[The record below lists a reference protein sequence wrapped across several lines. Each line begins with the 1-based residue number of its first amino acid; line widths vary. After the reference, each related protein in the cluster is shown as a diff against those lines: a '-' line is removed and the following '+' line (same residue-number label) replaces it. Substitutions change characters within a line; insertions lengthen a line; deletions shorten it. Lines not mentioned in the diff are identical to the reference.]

1 MTDSTEDTCFVCCEK
16 FNRSNHLKI
25 DCPFNCGYS
34 ACKECIRTY
43 LVGSSADPHC
53 MQCKNLYD
61 EKFLVDKLNKSFV
74 NNEYKI
80 HRKKLLLEQ
89 QKARLPETMHRVEQY
104 KKISEHQKTLEVYNK
119 EIRELRQQLTQ
130 IEFQKRTVQREI
142 GGLQSGKV
150 EPDERQTFIMPCPAE
165 DCRGFLSSAYK
176 CEVCKCYTCPKCI
189 QIIGYNK
196 NAPEHTCDPGMVET
210 ANLIKKETKPCPSCG
225 ERIQK
230 TQGCDQMW
238 CIKCHQAFSWRTG
251 KIDTGVVHNP
261 HFYQH
266 MRNGGGAVVRNPNDV
281 MCGGLVNWWQIRNGI
296 ARYIRAH
303 DPKFNLTPNRTRYA
317 ILDKLS
323 QLHRTLSHI
332 QNVNIPLYR
341 RSIREEVDHTELRVE
356 YILNMITEEH
366 MAKTVYQSD
375 RRRKKFM
382 DLLHVYELFMAVG
395 IDAFRTM
402 ENYTTQLDT
411 KPLNMSY
418 YQGTNQHN
426 TIKIRS
432 AYDKHVEAL
441 LNDFET
447 ELEKIKQVI
456 RYCTGQLSII
466 SATYACVVPVVS
478 DTEFTV
484 SNKKFTKRT
493 MYNTDNMEI
502 TTSDAYPNGEGGV

>member
-1 MTDSTEDTCFVCCEK
+1 MTNTNDTCFVCCEV
-16 FNRSNHLKI
+16 FHRSNHLRI

-34 ACKECIRTY
+34 ACKECVRTY

-53 MQCKNLYD
+53 MNCKKLYD
-61 EKFLVDKLNKSFV
+61 EKFLVDKLNRSFV
-74 NNEYKI
+74 NNEYKT

-104 KKISEHQKTLEVYNK
+104 KKISDHQKTLEVYNK
-119 EIRELRQQLTQ
+119 NIRELRQQVAQ
-130 IEFQKRTVQREI
+130 FEIQKRTIQREI
-142 GGLQSGKV
+142 GGLQSGRV

-189 QIIGYNK
+189 QITGYNK

-266 MRNGGGAVVRNPNDV
+266 MRNGGDAVVRNPHDV
-281 MCGGLVNWWQIRNGI
+281 MCGGLINWWQIRNSI

-303 DPKFNLTPNRTRYA
+303 NPNYNNLPPNHTRYA
-317 ILDKLS
+317 ILNKLS

-332 QNVNIPLYR
+332 QNVNIPQYR
-341 RSIREEVDHTELRVE
+341 RSIREEVDHTNLRVE
-356 YILNMITEEH
+356 YILNIISEEH
-366 MAKTVYQSD
+366 MAKTVYHSD

-402 ENYTTQLDT
+402 ENYTSQLET
-411 KPLNMSY
+411 KPLNTVNGRT
-418 YQGTNQHN
+418 QGDG
-426 TIKIRS
+426 
-432 AYDKHVEAL
+432 YDKHVQAL
-441 LNDFET
+441 LNEFGS
-447 ELEKIKQVI
+447 ELEKVKQVI
-456 RYCTGQLSII
+456 RYCNGQLSII
-466 SATYACVVPVVS
+466 VPH
-478 DTEFTV
+478 THAWFLL
-484 SNKKFTKRT
+484 
-493 MYNTDNMEI
+493 
-502 TTSDAYPNGEGGV
+502 